1 MRKVKIIRNM
11 YYMGNDLVIMIQ
23 NENGHIGSIVTGE
36 PYTKN
41 NEVHVTMNTWNR
53 LSHKDDEV
61 AKLYVKAA
69 VLQINQ
75 VVSCLCGIHIDD
87 ISQEEM
93 SDIME
98 WVESDIQKMLEELK
112 K

>member
-1 MRKVKIIRNM
+1 
-11 YYMGNDLVIMIQ
+11 MGNDLVIMVQ

-36 PYTKN
+36 PYIKN

-87 ISQEEM
+87 ITQEEM
-93 SDIME
+93 SDIMK
-98 WVESDIQKMLEELK
+98 WVENDIQKMLGELK

>member
-11 YYMGNDLVIMIQ
+11 YYMGNDLVIMVQ

-93 SDIME
+93 SDIMK
-98 WVESDIQKMLEELK
+98 WVENDIQKMLGELK

>member
-11 YYMGNDLVIMIQ
+11 YYMGNDLVIMVQ

-36 PYTKN
+36 PYIKN

-87 ISQEEM
+87 ITQEEM
-93 SDIME
+93 SDIMK
-98 WVESDIQKMLEELK
+98 WVENDIQKMLGELK